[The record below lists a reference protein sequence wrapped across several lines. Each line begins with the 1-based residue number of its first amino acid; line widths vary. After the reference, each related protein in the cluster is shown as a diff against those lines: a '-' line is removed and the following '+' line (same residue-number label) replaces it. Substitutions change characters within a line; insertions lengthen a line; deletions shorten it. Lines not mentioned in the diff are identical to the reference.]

1 MNPSPQSVYLS
12 ITAGGGGG
20 GQSGGPGDRDL
31 LVQTV
36 ATRSV
41 VESGDGGSILIRSTG
56 LKARSGF
63 GSAGRSA
70 ALGSGSGSCSGSDMS
85 VPPATEDRDMFQ
97 VHPSGMPVDGEP

>member
-1 MNPSPQSVYLS
+1 M
-12 ITAGGGGG
+12 
-20 GQSGGPGDRDL
+20 
-31 LVQTV
+31 
-36 ATRSV
+36 

-85 VPPATEDRDMFQ
+85 VPPVAEDREMF
-97 VHPSGMPVDGEP
+97 